1 MEGMNKLSKKQLI
14 ALYVLTA
21 VIFVCLIGA
30 VVVMRQNAGKQDQ
43 TQKQPD
49 VTTQQKAQTEEAGES
64 AGENEAKS
72 VADMLT
78 ELTPMLGLS
87 TTSSLDGE
95 KIAYYYEVK
104 EEDMEECG
112 GVIGDV
118 ALADELVIMKAKD
131 ASGVAA
137 LEQGAQKRLESQKA
151 SFQDYIPEQYKR
163 LEGAQIITYG
173 NYVMYVCCDDA
184 GAVVEKFMS
193 MTGE

>member
-1 MEGMNKLSKKQLI
+1 
-14 ALYVLTA
+14 
-21 VIFVCLIGA
+21 
-30 VVVMRQNAGKQDQ
+30 MRW
-43 TQKQPD
+43 
-49 VTTQQKAQTEEAGES
+49 
-64 AGENEAKS
+64 
-72 VADMLT
+72 
-78 ELTPMLGLS
+78 
-87 TTSSLDGE
+87 
-95 KIAYYYEVK
+95 
-104 EEDMEECG
+104 C
-112 GVIGDV
+112 DV